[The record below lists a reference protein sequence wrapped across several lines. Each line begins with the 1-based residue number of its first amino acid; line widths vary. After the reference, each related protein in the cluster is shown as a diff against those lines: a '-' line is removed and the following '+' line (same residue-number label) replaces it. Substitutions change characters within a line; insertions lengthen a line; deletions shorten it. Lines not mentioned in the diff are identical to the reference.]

1 MAATRLI
8 SLHVNKG
15 KTIAKCLADRTDYSE
30 NEKKTEN
37 GKYISSYECDPKS
50 CDQEFLLAKRE
61 YLHIH
66 GFDYKRNVI
75 AYQIR
80 QSFKP
85 GEVTPDE
92 ANRIG
97 YETAMRWTK
106 GNHAFIVATHVDRAH
121 IHNHI
126 IYNSTNLS
134 CDGKWRNFFLSANAL
149 QKVSDLVC
157 IEHGLS
163 VIVPRPYRERPKY
176 HNAAFSGSM
185 RDAIRNDIE
194 EALSTGPK
202 NFIDLLNMLEAKDY
216 EIRQGKTIAFRKTGN
231 KRFFRIDTLGPE
243 YSEDNLKRRIVGE
256 EPVHRDITKERDFGI
271 VLDIQKII
279 EKNKGANYE
288 RWAKRYNMKQVAKAM
303 CFIHE
308 HGIKTFDELAEL
320 TDNATKRFDELSA
333 SIKSK
338 QKRLEE
344 IAETK
349 RRIADFAK
357 TRETYKAY
365 CYSGYSKKYYEAHRE
380 EIHDL
385 TFSFR
390 HLNFVYRFLFFSHN
404 KRPPV
409 IFILSQETLS
419 LQNYLVLQTFLHRP
433 ARIEFQAVG
442 LTVSTV
448 SKIEIGDRVPSID
461 TFVLLSD
468 FFGVSLDYLVLGKE
482 H

>member
-1 MAATRLI
+1 MTGRYFYAWKGGKMAATRLI

-61 YLHIH
+61 YLHIY
-66 GFDYKRNVI
+66 GFNYKRNVI

-134 CDGKWRNFFLSANAL
+134 CDGKWRDFLRSGKAL

-163 VIVPRPYRERPKY
+163 VIDPRPYGERTKY
-176 HNAAFSGSM
+176 RNAAFTGSI
-185 RDAIRNDIE
+185 RDVLRADIE
-194 EALSTGPK
+194 
-202 NFIDLLNMLEAKDY
+202 DLLGSSIKSFSELLDGLSAKGY
-216 EIRQGKTIAFRKTGN
+216 EIKHGKQLSFRKEGG
-231 KRFFRIDTLGPE
+231 KRFLRLDTLGTE
-243 YSEDNLKRRIVGE
+243 YSEANLKRRILGE
-256 EPVHRDITKERDFGI
+256 EIDGMAPQKKRDFNL

-288 RWAKRYNMKQVAKAM
+288 RWAKRYNLKQVAKAI
-303 CFIHE
+303 CFIKE
-308 HGIKTFDELAEL
+308 HGIKTFDDLVAI
-320 TDNATKRFDELSA
+320 TDNATKRFDQLSE
-333 SIKSK
+333 SMKQK

-344 IAETK
+344 ISELK
-349 RRIADFAK
+349 KQIATYAK
-357 TRETYKAY
+357 TRETYEAY
-365 CYSGYSKKYYEAHRE
+365 KRSGYSKKFFEAHRE
-380 EIHDL
+380 E
-385 TFSFR
+385 
-390 HLNFVYRFLFFSHN
+390 
-404 KRPPV
+404 
-409 IFILSQETLS
+409 
-419 LQNYLVLQTFLHRP
+419 LQLHK
-433 ARIEFQAVG
+433 AAKEYFNAH
-442 LTVSTV
+442 
-448 SKIEIGDRVPSID
+448 KITKLPKMKE
-461 TFVLLSD
+461 LSD
-468 FFGVSLDYLVLGKE
+468 EYGQILEKKRKEYAEYKEAKASMQDYLIARQNLEAMLGAEKKE
-482 H
+482 NEERKDRDQQQK